1 MIQLSVSSTAACD
14 SLQIGRP
21 PFLNRAPHLDFGVI
35 EWSKM
40 IDIWGTQNETK
51 TDPQLDVCTSVVDTY
66 SPSQATIAREIEAR
80 SLWSA

>member
-40 IDIWGTQNETK
+40 IDIWGYTK
-51 TDPQLDVCTSVVDTY
+51 
-66 SPSQATIAREIEAR
+66 
-80 SLWSA
+80 